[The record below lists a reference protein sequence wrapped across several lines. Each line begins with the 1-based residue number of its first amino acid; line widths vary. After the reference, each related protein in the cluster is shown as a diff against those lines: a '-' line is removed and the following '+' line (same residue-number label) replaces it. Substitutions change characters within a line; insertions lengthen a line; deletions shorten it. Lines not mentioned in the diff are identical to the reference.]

1 LTKREHEHSRAS
13 RNSGLLVLAL
23 LIGACGGG
31 KVESAG
37 SGSVAG
43 EEKVLNVYN
52 WSDYIG
58 PTTLA
63 DFEARTGIKVNY
75 DTYDSNEV
83 LETKLLTGRTGY
95 DVVFPSAVYFE
106 RQVKAGV
113 FLKLDKS
120 RLPNWSNLD
129 PDIMGRL
136 AAYDPGNEYAINYM
150 WGTVG
155 LGYNPVLVEKAL
167 GSDAI
172 DSFSAVFDPA
182 VAARL
187 AQCGIAWL
195 DSPEDVSTM
204 AKMYLGQDV
213 NSEDPN
219 DLAAVEALLTRVRPY
234 VRYFS
239 SSQQIN
245 DLASG
250 EICIALTW
258 NGDTRQAR
266 ARGAEARP
274 PVPVEYVVPKEGSG
288 SWYDAVAIPADAPH
302 PQNAHAFL
310 DFLMEPGVVAAVTN
324 EVGYANGNAASLPL
338 VEAALREDP
347 AVYPPAEVRRKLRT
361 PTARSQEYSRELNRA
376 WTRVKT
382 GQ

>member
-1 LTKREHEHSRAS
+1 MKKKQHERSQAS
-13 RNSGLLVLAL
+13 RCCGLLTLAL
-23 LIGACGGG
+23 LVGACGGS
-31 KVESAG
+31 KVESAV

-58 PTTLA
+58 PKTLA
-63 DFEARTGIKVNY
+63 EFEARTGIKVNY

-106 RQVKAGV
+106 RQVKSGV
-113 FLKLDKS
+113 FLKLDRS
-120 RLPNWSNLD
+120 RLPHWSNLD
-129 PDIMGRL
+129 PDIMARL
-136 AAYDPGNEYAINYM
+136 ASYDPGNEHAINYM
-150 WGTVG
+150 WGTIG
-155 LGYNPVLVEKAL
+155 LGYNPKLVEKEI
-167 GSDAI
+167 GTGTI
-172 DSFSAVFDPA
+172 DSLGAVFDPA
-182 VAARL
+182 VATKL
-187 AQCGIAWL
+187 AHCGIAWL
-195 DSPEDVSTM
+195 DSPEDVSVA
-204 AKMYLGQDV
+204 AKIYLGQDV
-213 NSEDPN
+213 NSEDPKE
-219 DLAAVEALLTRVRPY
+219 LAAVEALLTRVRPT

-258 NGDTRQAR
+258 NGDTLQAK
-266 ARGAEARP
+266 ARGAEAQP
-274 PVPVEYVVPKEGSG
+274 PVPVAYALPKEGSG
-288 SWYDAVAIPADAPH
+288 TWFDAVAIPADAPH
-302 PQNAHAFL
+302 PRNAHAFL
-310 DFLMEPGVVAAVTN
+310 DYLMAPDVIAGVTN
-324 EVGYANGNAASLPL
+324 AVGYANGNAASLPL
-338 VEAALREDP
+338 VDAALREDP
-347 AVYPPAEVRRKLRT
+347 AVYPPAEVRRNLRT